1 MPIPIR
7 KVDARD
13 SESIMNSDLFSLRV
27 RPESPIR
34 EAMAYIDRNEKGIV
48 LATDEEGH
56 LLGTITDGD
65 VRRAILAGESLDSPI
80 KTILAMK
87 RTSLYGRP
95 VTAPVGTEPTELL
108 RLMREHSIRQIPLLD
123 EAGRVASLISIDEL
137 LPQTDL
143 PLQAVIMAG
152 GPGTRLRPLT
162 EEMPKPM
169 LPVGDRPLMELII
182 QQLRQAGI
190 QRVNVTTHY
199 KGEKISNYFGDGEQ
213 FGVEL
218 SYVTED
224 EPLGTAGALGLMARP
239 HEPILVINGD
249 ILTRVN
255 FRAMLDYHREHGAD
269 LTVAVRKYQI
279 QVPYGVVDCEGH
291 SVSGLREKPSLSFF
305 VNAGIYLLEPAVHD
319 HIPAGVR
326 FDMTDL
332 IETLIKKGRRVVSF
346 PIVEYWL
353 DIGRHADYLKA
364 QEDVKNG
371 RMDI

>member
-1 MPIPIR
+1 
-7 KVDARD
+7 
-13 SESIMNSDLFSLRV
+13 
-27 RPESPIR
+27 
-34 EAMAYIDRNEKGIV
+34 MAYIDRNEKGIV

-87 RTSLYGRP
+87 RTSPYGRP
-95 VTAPVGTEPTELL
+95 VTAPVGTEPAELL
-108 RLMREHSIRQIPLLD
+108 RLMRERSIRQIPLLD
-123 EAGRVASLISIDEL
+123 EAGRVASLISMDEL
-137 LPQTDL
+137 LPQTAI

-224 EPLGTAGALGLMARP
+224 EPLGTVGALGLMARP
-239 HEPILVINGD
+239 NEPILVINGD

-255 FRAMLDYHREHGAD
+255 FRAMIDYHREHDAD
-269 LTVAVRKYQI
+269 LTVAVRKYEI
-279 QVPYGVVDCEGH
+279 QVPYGVVDCEGQC
-291 SVSGLREKPSLSFF
+291 VSGLREKPSLSFF
-305 VNAGIYLLEPAVHD
+305 VNAGIYLLEPAVLD
-319 HIPAGVR
+319 HIPTGVR

-332 IETLIKKGRRVVSF
+332 IETLIKKERRVVSF

-371 RMDI
+371 RMDL